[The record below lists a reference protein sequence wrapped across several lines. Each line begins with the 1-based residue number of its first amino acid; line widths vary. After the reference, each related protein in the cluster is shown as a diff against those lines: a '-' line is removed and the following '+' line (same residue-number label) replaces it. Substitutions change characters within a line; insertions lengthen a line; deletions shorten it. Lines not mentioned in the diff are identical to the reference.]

1 MNIFN
6 ENLKNNYGDSKI
18 FENNFQNSESV
29 LVKTLD
35 QLFYDDNKKKSIK
48 LIKCDAQG
56 QELKFILGSKKII
69 DIYKPFLY
77 LENDDI
83 NTSKAL

>member
-35 QLFYDDNKKKSIK
+35 QLFYDDNKKKPIK

-56 QELKFILGSKKII
+56 QELNII
-69 DIYKPFLY
+69 WVQKNYRYI
-77 LENDDI
+77 
-83 NTSKAL
+83 